1 MKTATRLVLKSY
13 LGPFAVTLV
22 ISMFVLLMQFVWKY
36 IDDLVGKGLEWTII
50 LELMFYVSATLL
62 PMALPLAIL
71 LASIMTFGNL
81 AESYEL
87 TALKSAGVSLMRVM
101 RPLVITTAFMAVG
114 AFLFSNYILPVANL
128 KMGALL
134 YDVTHQKP
142 TLEIKEGVF
151 YNGIQDFTI
160 KAGRKDKEKN
170 ILYDIIIYDH
180 SAHAGNNKVIVAKK
194 AEMHLSEDGNYL
206 VMTLYE
212 GNSYEEVFDRSSKDF
227 KPHLRVSFK
236 EEKIYMNM
244 SDFKMVR
251 TDETLFKDNYQML
264 NIRQLMEQIDTLN
277 IEFRER
283 QSIFLSQINRNLAQW
298 QDTVPA
304 SVLALDTFPLAP
316 KNFFNSLEASQLKSI
331 RDYALNSARSHE
343 AYLSTAVNDVDN
355 TIETVNRYYIE
366 WHKKFTLS
374 FACLILF
381 FIGAPLGAII
391 RKGGLGLPM
400 VMSVLFFLLFH
411 VLTITGEK
419 FAREGVLTPVYGS
432 WMASAILLPLGFF
445 LSYKATRES
454 ALFNMDVYR
463 NFFKKLVKRRK
474 PA

>member
-1 MKTATRLVLKSY
+1 
-13 LGPFAVTLV
+13 
-22 ISMFVLLMQFVWKY
+22 MQFVWKY

-87 TALKSAGVSLMRVM
+87 TALKSAGMSLMKVM
-101 RPLVITTAFMAVG
+101 KPLVITTIFMAIG
-114 AFLFSNYILPVANL
+114 AFLFSNYVLPVANL

-151 YNGIQDFTI
+151 YSGIQDFAI
-160 KAGRKDKEKN
+160 KAGRKDKKTN
-170 ILYDIIIYDH
+170 TLYDLLIYDH
-180 SAHAGNNKVIVAKK
+180 SQRTGNNKVILAER
-194 AEMHLSEDGNYL
+194 AEMRISEDGNYL
-206 VMTLYE
+206 VMTLFN

-236 EEKIYMNM
+236 EEKLFMDM

-264 NIRQLMEQIDTLN
+264 NIRQLEEQIDTLKM
-277 IEFRER
+277 EFNSR
-283 QSIFLSQINRNLAQW
+283 QNIFLSQLNRNFNMW
-298 QDTVPA
+298 
-304 SVLALDTFPLAP
+304 LDTIPRALLAADTLPVAPL
-316 KNFFNSLEASQLKSI
+316 NFYDQLESSARKSLF
-331 RDYALNSARSHE
+331 DYALNSARSHE
-343 AYLSTAVNDVDN
+343 AYLSTAMSDVEN
-355 TIETVNRYYIE
+355 TQETINRYFIE

-374 FACLILF
+374 FACIILF

-411 VLTITGEK
+411 ILTITGEK
-419 FAREGVLTPVYGS
+419 FAREGVMPPFQGA
-432 WMASAILLPLGFF
+432 WMASSILLPLGFF
-445 LSYKATRES
+445 LTYKATRES
-454 ALFNMDVYR
+454 ALFSMDAYR
-463 NFFKKLVKRRK
+463 LFFKKLFRRR
-474 PA
+474 PQA

>member
-1 MKTATRLVLKSY
+1 
-13 LGPFAVTLV
+13 
-22 ISMFVLLMQFVWKY
+22 
-36 IDDLVGKGLEWTII
+36 
-50 LELMFYVSATLL
+50 
-62 PMALPLAIL
+62 
-71 LASIMTFGNL
+71 
-81 AESYEL
+81 
-87 TALKSAGVSLMRVM
+87 
-101 RPLVITTAFMAVG
+101 
-114 AFLFSNYILPVANL
+114 
-128 KMGALL
+128 
-134 YDVTHQKP
+134 
-142 TLEIKEGVF
+142 
-151 YNGIQDFTI
+151 
-160 KAGRKDKEKN
+160 
-170 ILYDIIIYDH
+170 
-180 SAHAGNNKVIVAKK
+180 
-194 AEMHLSEDGNYL
+194 
-206 VMTLYE
+206 
-212 GNSYEEVFDRSSKDF
+212 
-227 KPHLRVSFK
+227 VSFK

-454 ALFNMDVYR
+454 ALFNMDAYR
-463 NFFKKLVKRRK
+463 NFFKKIVKRRK